1 MGEAVE
7 GRESEGIEKGV
18 GESGAA
24 WAGDY
29 PERHDVPVLS

>member
-18 GESGAA
+18 RESGAA

-29 PERHDVPVLS
+29 PERYDVPVLS